1 MWFGDRSLLQI
12 FLRGTWDA
20 CVCRKLD
27 STILV
32 MKSAE
37 DGLRIDDAR
46 GAQRLMKRGILV
58 QGSMNARF
66 IIIDD
71 ILAQDATQMSCPKY
85 DHVVETFPSERA
97 DQSFGVRILPPRAR
111 ANGLG
116 AIHSAVGCPVTL
128 IQTSSR
134 RASRTMTRT

>member
-71 ILAQDATQMSCPKY
+71 ILAQDATQMSCPPNTIMWSR
-85 DHVVETFPSERA
+85 HSRRSVPISLSACAFCHREPGLMGLARS
-97 DQSFGVRILPPRAR
+97 ILPS
-111 ANGLG
+111 GVL
-116 AIHSAVGCPVTL
+116 
-128 IQTSSR
+128 SR
-134 RASRTMTRT
+134 